1 MQNSNEYISCRHLA
15 WIFPLCES
23 RRIQIRQVLRGT
35 KVEDRDLSDP
45 EDFLHWNDFADV
57 VSNMGKFLDEYD
69 LRAIGRNSW
78 NTGVFKLKASIG
90 RVTFGAREQFL
101 ATWGFSGLSSRQFP
115 FLSEVEFS
123 ESGQLLVRLQVKKG
137 LQPCYPYLSILSGQM
152 EGLTEALGLPRA
164 SVTMKPTSAGATY
177 TVDYQESGWLV
188 TAARRLWYWWRSY
201 FVVTREFAVLL
212 SKQAL
217 TSLNTPSH
225 FVASNS
231 EE

>member
-1 MQNSNEYISCRHLA
+1 MKNSNEYISCRHLA

-78 NTGVFKLKASIG
+78 NTGVFKLQASIG

-115 FLSEVEFS
+115 FLSEVEFR
-123 ESGQLLVRLQVKKG
+123 ESGQLLVRMQVKKG
-137 LQPCYPYLSILSGQM
+137 LQPCYP
-152 EGLTEALGLPRA
+152 
-164 SVTMKPTSAGATY
+164 
-177 TVDYQESGWLV
+177 
-188 TAARRLWYWWRSY
+188 
-201 FVVTREFAVLL
+201 
-212 SKQAL
+212 
-217 TSLNTPSH
+217 
-225 FVASNS
+225 
-231 EE
+231 